1 MKVNQL
7 ESEEKSKQYSKLCRI
22 IQYLSA
28 FRRVLLPAFR
38 MNYASLLALV
48 ELSCYPTELCLL
60 FEGSLRFLQTL
71 RLITKI

>member
-28 FRRVLLPAFR
+28 SCRVLLLAFLR
-38 MNYASLLALV
+38 NYASLLALV
-48 ELSCYPTELCLL
+48 KLRCYPKELCLL
-60 FEGSLRFLQTL
+60 FEGTLRFLQTL